1 MAPTPLA
8 GCFTAIITPMTER
21 AEIDKEGLHRLI
33 AFQGIAGVDGLVAVG
48 TTGESPTLASSER
61 LTMVRRCREW
71 SRDAITV
78 VAGTGSNSTEEAIQ
92 ATQDA
97 GEAGASHALL
107 VDPYYNAPSS
117 LEIRREYYQPIGDAS
132 PDLGIIPYVIP
143 SRTGTRL
150 EPPDLA
156 LLRDTCPNV
165 VAVKEATGSDE
176 YAREVRRLLG
186 DRFGILSGDDAR
198 TTSLIMDPKIRA
210 QGVISVLSNVF
221 PRTLVASV
229 RSLRTGERLP
239 DAPGRQVRALAP
251 LLSLVTVETQVETT
265 RGIVRVRARNPVPV
279 KAIMNILGMPAGPCR
294 RPLGRLTPAALFL
307 VVDALRRAH
316 SDCPDLFDEIES
328 AFDVSVETRLRDEQS
343 WEGLSYV
350 D

>member
-8 GCFTAIITPMTER
+8 GCFTAIITPMTEG

-33 AFQGIAGVDGLVAVG
+33 TFQGLAGVDGLVAVG
-48 TTGESPTLASSER
+48 TTGESPTLAPLER
-61 LTMVRRCREW
+61 LAMVRRCREW
-71 SRDAITV
+71 SREAVTI
-78 VAGTGSNSTEEAIQ
+78 VAGTGSNSTEDAMQ
-92 ATQDA
+92 ATQQA

-117 LEIRREYYQPIGDAS
+117 LEIRREYYQPIANGS

-156 LLRDTCPNV
+156 LLRDACPNV

-176 YAREVRRLLG
+176 YAHEVRRLLG
-186 DRFGILSGDDAR
+186 DDFGILSGDDVR
-198 TTSLIMDPKIRA
+198 TTNLITDPKTRA

-221 PRTLVASV
+221 PRTLAASV
-229 RSLRTGERLP
+229 HSLRAGERLS
-239 DAPGRQVRALAP
+239 DSLDRRVRALTP
-251 LLSLVTVETQVETT
+251 LLSLVTVETHLETAK
-265 RGIVRVRARNPVPV
+265 GLVRVRARNPVPV
-279 KAIMNILGMPAGPCR
+279 KTIMNILGMPAGPCR
-294 RPLGRLTPAALFL
+294 PPLGRLTPAALSHVL
-307 VVDALRRAH
+307 DTLRRAYG
-316 SDCPDLFDEIES
+316 DCPDLFDEIES
-328 AFDVSVETRLRDEQS
+328 AFDVSVATRLRDEQS
-343 WEGLSYV
+343 WEGLAYV